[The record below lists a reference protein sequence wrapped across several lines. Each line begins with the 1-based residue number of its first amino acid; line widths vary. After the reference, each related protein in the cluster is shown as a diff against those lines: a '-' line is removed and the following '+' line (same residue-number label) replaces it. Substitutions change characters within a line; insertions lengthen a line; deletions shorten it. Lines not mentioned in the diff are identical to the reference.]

1 MPSKLL
7 PLLPLALVAA
17 GCASGPEPDTTPAV
31 PTAVLESTFSSDGIK
46 GFVPMAGANK
56 TFTRPDM
63 RREDSTLKGTGTV
76 TRFLVGN
83 KEEGRIERLDRKL
96 VWTLDVP
103 EKTYVECPIT
113 GCPLPQGMK
122 PTAPE
127 PAKPA
132 DKPSAPP
139 ECTAKVTK
147 SELKV
152 TPTGQKSNINGFD
165 TEQYQ
170 VSWIVAVSDPKA
182 RTTTSKV
189 AIDMWTTAITPEM
202 RDAVAMEEAYAKAL
216 TAELLAGKGGAGV
229 APVVPAEAL
238 RMMQTYL
245 ATILGSVD
253 TSAFMKA
260 GKEMDKI
267 KGYPIRKTLT
277 WDMKGDAC
285 ADPKPQ
291 QAEEAES
298 ASIPTSGG
306 DIISTITSYFIKKE
320 SKRTMQEM
328 EGKPILSFTTEVKAF
343 RVEPV
348 RDSTFVVPKNF
359 KQVKTK

>member
-1 MPSKLL
+1 MPSKYL
-7 PLLPLALVAA
+7 PLLPLALAAA
-17 GCASGPEPDTTPAV
+17 GCSTTPEPDTTPAV

-46 GFVPMAGANK
+46 GFVPMAGTNR

-103 EKTYVECPIT
+103 EKTYIECPIT

-122 PTAPE
+122 PTQPE

-139 ECTAKVTK
+139 ECTVKVTK

-152 TPTGQKSNINGFD
+152 TPTGQKSSINGFD

-189 AIDMWTTAITPEM
+189 AIDMWTTPVTPAM
-202 RDAVAMEEAYAKAL
+202 REAVAMEEAYAKAL
-216 TAELLAGKGGAGV
+216 AAELLGSKGGAGV
-229 APVVPAEAL
+229 APVVPPEAV

-245 ATILGSVD
+245 ATILGSTD
-253 TSAFMKA
+253 TSAFVKA
-260 GKEMDKI
+260 GKEMEKI

-277 WDMKGDAC
+277 WDLKGDAC

-291 QAEEAES
+291 QAEEPETE
-298 ASIPTSGG
+298 SIPTSGG

-320 SKRTMQEM
+320 AKRTVQEM

-348 RDSTFVVPKNF
+348 RDSTFLVPKNF
-359 KQVKTK
+359 KQVKSR